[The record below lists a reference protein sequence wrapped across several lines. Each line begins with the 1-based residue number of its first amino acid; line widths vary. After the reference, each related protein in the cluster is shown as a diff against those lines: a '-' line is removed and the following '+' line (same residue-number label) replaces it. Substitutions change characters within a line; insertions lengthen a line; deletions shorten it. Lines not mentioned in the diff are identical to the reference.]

1 MPHKN
6 QMLGLM
12 KLALDRTSNTIN
24 LIFHYAVGAAIFCAI
39 FTITSVIQFVNLR
52 TWVNY
57 ALPSGAIDINGALLV
72 AGFYGFINTIY
83 LLFLLA
89 IYIILAV
96 YTLNF
101 TLLCYYYDN
110 KEWECVKLAK
120 RVNAAIESRFDGIV
134 SNSEEATKQRR
145 EKRSREFAEAISQL
159 KNDDKL

>member
-24 LIFHYAVGAAIFCAI
+24 LIFDYAVGAAIFGEVFILA
-39 FTITSVIQFVNLR
+39 TVMQFVNLR

-57 ALPSGAIDINGALLV
+57 TLPSGAVDINGALIV
-72 AGFYGFINTIY
+72 AGFYGLINTIS

-89 IYIILAV
+89 IYITLAV

-101 TLLCYYYDN
+101 IIIC
-110 KEWECVKLAK
+110 
-120 RVNAAIESRFDGIV
+120 
-134 SNSEEATKQRR
+134 
-145 EKRSREFAEAISQL
+145 
-159 KNDDKL
+159 